1 MKKIGILMLDTKF
14 PRIKGDIG
22 NEDTFSFPTVKK
34 IVTGADTTKVVDLGD
49 RGLLNNFIAAAK
61 ELESSGVSAITTSCG
76 FLAKFQKELAD
87 SVDVPVFTSSLIQAK
102 YIEPL
107 LKKDQAIGIL
117 TIKKSSLTEEHFKGV
132 GIENINKVIY
142 SMEKTSFEKTFM
154 DTGIKFDKDKLQQ
167 DILDIA
173 TKMVN
178 ENPNVGAIIC
188 ECTNMPPFSKA
199 ISDKL
204 NIPVFDI
211 VTLTNYIYSSLEKAS
226 F

>member
-1 MKKIGILMLDTKF
+1 MLDTKF

-34 IVTGADTTKVVDLGD
+34 IVTGADTTKVVDRGD
-49 RGLLNNFIAAAK
+49 RGLLNSFIDAAK
-61 ELESSGVSAITTSCG
+61 NLEASGVSAITTSCG

-87 SVDVPVFTSSLIQAK
+87 SVDIPVFTSSLIQVK

-107 LKKDQAIGIL
+107 VKKDQAVGIL
-117 TIKKSSLTEEHFKGV
+117 TIKKSSLTDEHFKGV
-132 GIENINKVIY
+132 GIENIDKVIY
-142 SMEKTSFEKTFM
+142 SMEGTSFEKTFM
-154 DTGIKFDKDKLQQ
+154 DEEIEYDKSRLQQ
-167 DILDIA
+167 DILEVA

-211 VTLTNYIYSSLEKAS
+211 VTLTNYIYSSLNKPS

>member
-76 FLAKFQKELAD
+76 FLAKFQKELAE

-142 SMEKTSFEKTFM
+142 SMEETSFEKTFM

>member
-1 MKKIGILMLDTKF
+1 MLDTKF

-22 NEDTFSFPTVKK
+22 NDETFSFPTVKK
-34 IVTGADTTKVVDLGD
+34 IVTGADTTKVVDLSD
-49 RGLLNNFIAAAK
+49 RGLLNSFISAAK
-61 ELESSGVSAITTSCG
+61 ELEASGVSAITTSCG

-87 SVDVPVFTSSLIQAK
+87 SVNIPVFTSSLIQVK
-102 YIEPL
+102 YVKPL
-107 LKKDQAIGIL
+107 LKKDQAVGIL
-117 TIKKSSLTEEHFKGV
+117 TIKKSSLTDEHFKGV
-132 GIENINKVIY
+132 GIENIDKVIY
-142 SMEKTSFEKTFM
+142 SMEGTSFEKTFM
-154 DTGIKFDKDKLQQ
+154 DEEIEYDKSRLQQ
-167 DILDIA
+167 DIIDVA

-211 VTLTNYIYSSLEKAS
+211 VTLTNYIYSSLNKPS

>member
-1 MKKIGILMLDTKF
+1 MLDTKF

-49 RGLLNNFIAAAK
+49 RGLLNSFINAAK
-61 ELESSGVSAITTSCG
+61 NIEASGVSAITTSCG

-87 SVDVPVFTSSLIQAK
+87 SVDIPVFTSSLIQVK

-107 LKKDQAIGIL
+107 LKKDQAVGIL
-117 TIKKSSLTEEHFKGV
+117 TIKKSSLTDEHFKGV
-132 GIENINKVIY
+132 GIENIDKVIY
-142 SMEKTSFEKTFM
+142 SMEGTSFEKTFM
-154 DTGIKFDKDKLQQ
+154 DEEIEYDKSRLQQ
-167 DILDIA
+167 DIIDVA

-211 VTLTNYIYSSLEKAS
+211 VTLTNYIYSSLNKPS